1 MGGGTV
7 AQWLALSPH
16 STKVLGSNPGRSRS
30 FLCGVC
36 MFSPCLRGFPP
47 GTPVSPTTIKTCM
60 LGFVLQPEP
69 LTKTLAKIWS
79 RFPGAALRLSTA
91 PLSPRGWIK
100 ITWGWVKCREIISPR
115 GLIKCSSVL
124 LLSPCDILAS
134 CPGGVLVHQS
144 CLTLWKQE
152 IGSWPPMGH
161 SAREPMTGSQ
171 GYLLTLLTYS
181 IMKQN
186 G

>member
-1 MGGGTV
+1 MSRPVDVLCRSLPVPGARADGLSHQPISRSQCHCTALWGGVWVSMGSSMRPTDGTV

-79 RFPGAALRLSTA
+79 RFPGAAPRLPTA
-91 PLSPRGWIK
+91 PKNR
-100 ITWGWVKCREIISPR
+100 
-115 GLIKCSSVL
+115 
-124 LLSPCDILAS
+124 
-134 CPGGVLVHQS
+134 
-144 CLTLWKQE
+144 
-152 IGSWPPMGH
+152 MGQMQ
-161 SAREPMTGSQ
+161 RKNFPKGTN
-171 GYLLTLLTYS
+171 
-181 IMKQN
+181 KVFFFFF
-186 G
+186 